1 MREDTRGCLQFWTFR
16 DGSHSGIAVAVN
28 GQVKFY
34 DEDTAWG
41 LIQGDD
47 GGLYGVRGT
56 RLPGPPLQVGEHVLF
71 EPQAA
76 PGGPRA
82 AGVRR
87 LRMPEPSRKGKG

>member
-1 MREDTRGCLQFWTFR
+1 MG
-16 DGSHSGIAVAVN
+16 VN

-34 DEDTAWG
+34 DEETAWG
-41 LIQGDD
+41 LILGDD

-56 RLPGPPLQVGEHVLF
+56 RLPGPPLQVGEKVLF
-71 EPQAA
+71 EPQPA

-87 LRMPEPSRKGKG
+87 LRMPEPSRRGKG